1 MIVAGLDISKSATG
15 WAVTDGTAWESGVW
29 KCPVKKPEGLE
40 AGRIDAGYTGEV
52 ADWLSNTITA
62 FLSANCPDHVGI
74 EQPIP
79 GNASRMKPQAAPRFD
94 IGEPVAAQASFGNTS
109 FDVTHFLH
117 GLCVV
122 ACRCCVRLNCVPH
135 YVASQTWRS
144 TVKIGH
150 APKQDLIGRK
160 IVKLSYSQKRTWYKN
175 AAKAVCAKRGI
186 VVIGPDEAEAVCL
199 TLHMQQVLNGELNFK
214 ASDMFAEKVA

>member
-1 MIVAGLDISKSATG
+1 MIVSGLDISKSATG
-15 WAVTDGTAWESGVW
+15 WAVTDGKAWESGVW

-40 AGRIDAGYTGEV
+40 VGRIDAGYTGAV
-52 ADWLSNTITA
+52 ADWLANTITA
-62 FLSANCPDHVGI
+62 FLAANAPDHVGI

-79 GNASRMKPQAAPRFD
+79 GNASRIKPQGAPRFD
-94 IGEPVAAQASFGNTS
+94 IGEAVAAPVAFGNTS

-122 ACRCCVRLNCVPH
+122 ACRCCVRMNCRPH

-150 APKQDLIGRK
+150 APKQDLVGRK
-160 IVKLSYSQKRTWYKN
+160 IVTLSASQKRTWYKTQ
-175 AAKAVCAKRGI
+175 AKEVCARRGI
-186 VVIGPDEAEAVCL
+186 LVTGPDQAEAVCL
-199 TLHMQQVLNGELNFK
+199 TLHMLQFLGQNADPDLFNK
-214 ASDMFAEKVA
+214 AVA